1 MSQLK
6 IEIKT
11 VDMEDSMQTFA
22 KSVIYSTE
30 WHNLF
35 YLDNNLNI

>member
-30 WHNLF
+30 WYH
-35 YLDNNLNI
+35 

>member
-22 KSVIYSTE
+22 KSVINSKKMAS
-30 WHNLF
+30 LI
-35 YLDNNLNI
+35 LLRL